1 MLFLIG
7 IDDTDNPKTG
17 DTGSLAQRLGA
28 KIEASRS
35 GRMVS
40 VTSHQLAHHPNII
53 STSQNQSVCLLVDA
67 DRDAQRDI
75 ELICRTFLM
84 PECAAGSNSGF
95 SLAAWSS
102 VSPAI
107 TAWGRQ
113 AKSVFLD
120 RQEAMNL
127 ARAYQISIAGF
138 TGSGH
143 GVIGALAAI
152 GLYFDGN
159 DGRFLWLDGLRSLKG
174 IFTLTGLI
182 ETCAIDRVEN
192 LRGRKPMPNDRIHI
206 SEEAYPILR
215 DGQSLLLVEPSKKD
229 ETWEWNTLS
238 PEKLKHLSS

>member
-7 IDDTDNPKTG
+7 IDDTDNHTSG

-28 KIEASRS
+28 KIESSRT
-35 GRMVS
+35 GRMVA
-40 VTSHQLAHHPNII
+40 VTSHQLALHPNII
-53 STSQNQSVCLLVDA
+53 STSQNKCVCLLIDA
-67 DRDAQRDI
+67 DRDTQRDI

-84 PECAAGSNSGF
+84 HECAAGSNSGF
-95 SLAAWSS
+95 ALASWNS

-127 ARAYQISIAGF
+127 ARTYKISIAGF
-138 TGSGH
+138 TGSGQ
-143 GVIGALAAI
+143 GVIGALAAV
-152 GLYFDGN
+152 GLYYDGN
-159 DGRFLWLDGLRSLKG
+159 DGRFLWIEGLRGLKG
-174 IFTLTGLI
+174 IFTLTSLI

-192 LRGRKPMPNDRIHI
+192 LRGRKPMPNDRINV

-229 ETWEWNTLS
+229 ETWEWNTIK